1 MGLFRDNETG
11 CSLHIPGYWLLPWP
25 GELYGQ
31 VFIMANLFPI
41 LALNIGIPAIH
52 FVDLHNV
59 GAVVVNG
66 LVSVYVEVP

>member
-1 MGLFRDNETG
+1 
-11 CSLHIPGYWLLPWP
+11 
-25 GELYGQ
+25 
-31 VFIMANLFPI
+31 MANLLPI

-59 GAVVVNG
+59 GVVMVNG